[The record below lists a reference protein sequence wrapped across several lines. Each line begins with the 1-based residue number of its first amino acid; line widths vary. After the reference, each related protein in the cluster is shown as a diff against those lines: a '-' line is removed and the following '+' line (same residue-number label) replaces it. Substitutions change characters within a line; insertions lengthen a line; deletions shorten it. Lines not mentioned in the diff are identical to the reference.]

1 MRFLMYKLFSGAM
14 GDGWGLLWQIR
25 QTSGPAPLLASGLL
39 DDGLALDLD
48 LWITGAVN
56 GRLKRVINA
65 KA

>member
-1 MRFLMYKLFSGAM
+1 
-14 GDGWGLLWQIR
+14 
-25 QTSGPAPLLASGLL
+25 LLASGLL

-48 LWITGAVN
+48 LWIAGAVN